1 MPPKKKSA
9 PEARTEAY
17 VHPKASRTN
26 NPDAG
31 LHSADKVKVPPRVK
45 YQYDPHLDPQLIW
58 ASKAER
64 SEIEVETVSLHKHE
78 IIRPQDVL
86 SMVQGER
93 AQGELFGDVRLPIHK
108 AVEFYK
114 HDQTWMNRMVLGDSL
129 LVMNSLLHKEHLG
142 GKVQMIYM
150 DPPYGIA
157 YNSNFQPRIDKR
169 EVQDGKD
176 ASLSREPE
184 QIKAYR
190 DTWTLG
196 IHSYLSYLRD
206 RLLLARELLTESGSI
221 FVQISDENVH
231 RVRMIL
237 DEIFD
242 SDNFIATITFAKTS
256 GSTEKFISQ
265 TNDFILWFAKSA
277 GSMKYRALYL
287 DKEPGAQGGTGY
299 TKVEL
304 ADGSRRGLSAAEK
317 SDNSSIPPG
326 AKIYTLDNITSQS
339 IGREKG
345 EGAACWFPVELNG
358 RRYLP
363 PEKARWKTN
372 ESGMIRLA
380 SERRI
385 DSTSGGKLGY
395 VRYLSDF
402 PYFPLGASWTDTIGQ
417 NQTGGDK
424 LYVVQ
429 TALKAVQRC
438 LLMTT
443 DPGDLVLDPTCGS
456 GTTAYV
462 AEQWGR
468 RWITCDTS
476 RVALSLA
483 RQRLMTATFPF
494 YELAYPK
501 EGVAGGFKYKTV
513 PHVTLKSIAQNLAPE
528 IEQLY
533 DQPVEHKHITRVAG
547 PFSVEAIAALDPAEA
562 MTPAPA
568 VHPATPLRRVD
579 RAQQLFD
586 VLARDGG
593 LNVPGKGRIELEGLR
608 RLMEVDGLDAEA
620 TITLD
625 TTMRLAVAF
634 GPYHGPVTA
643 NRVEDAVTAAKAE
656 GYDALA
662 VAGFSFDPEVSAFLD
677 KHPQPRGAALPG
689 ADCPRRAD
697 WRPAQGASRR
707 EALRGDGPARLRR
720 GEGGHAVARDPA
732 GRRPVRPDDAA
743 GEGSPA

>member
-142 GKVQMIYM
+142 GKVQMIYI

-438 LLMTT
+438 LL
-443 DPGDLVLDPTCGS
+443 DD
-456 GTTAYV
+456 
-462 AEQWGR
+462 
-468 RWITCDTS
+468 
-476 RVALSLA
+476 
-483 RQRLMTATFPF
+483 
-494 YELAYPK
+494 
-501 EGVAGGFKYKTV
+501 
-513 PHVTLKSIAQNLAPE
+513 H
-528 IEQLY
+528 
-533 DQPVEHKHITRVAG
+533 
-547 PFSVEAIAALDPAEA
+547 
-562 MTPAPA
+562 
-568 VHPATPLRRVD
+568 
-579 RAQQLFD
+579 
-586 VLARDGG
+586 
-593 LNVPGKGRIELEGLR
+593 
-608 RLMEVDGLDAEA
+608 
-620 TITLD
+620 
-625 TTMRLAVAF
+625 
-634 GPYHGPVTA
+634 
-643 NRVEDAVTAAKAE
+643 
-656 GYDALA
+656 
-662 VAGFSFDPEVSAFLD
+662 
-677 KHPQPRGAALPG
+677 
-689 ADCPRRAD
+689 
-697 WRPAQGASRR
+697 RPW
-707 EALRGDGPARLRR
+707 
-720 GEGGHAVARDPA
+720 
-732 GRRPVRPDDAA
+732 
-743 GEGSPA
+743 